1 VNERRDYSNQSV
13 SRAFQVLRCFDIA
26 RRPLQASAIA
36 EMTGLA
42 HPTTFRFLRVLE
54 AEGIVERLESGA
66 FRPSL
71 ALLRLGLATIDSM
84 DVVQFADPRLRAL
97 ARETKETVNLGV
109 LDRGEVRYL
118 IRVRNADLVTADI
131 QVGSVLPAP
140 CTSMGKIL
148 LAYLPEADLDA
159 LIDRLDYATARGRN
173 AIRTPAAL
181 REELVRIRERGW
193 SSQDEELEFGLR
205 SIAAPIRNHRGH
217 VIAAINIAVQA
228 VRWTV
233 DQLAERF
240 LGQLMACADQISKDI
255 GYTGR
260 FDNAPSHRADEAR

>member
-13 SRAFQVLRCFDIA
+13 SRAFRVLRCFDIA
-26 RRPLQASAIA
+26 RRPLQASTIA

-42 HPTTFRFLRVLE
+42 LPTTFRFLRVLE
-54 AEGIVERLESGA
+54 AEEIVERLESGA
-66 FRPSL
+66 YRPSL

-84 DVVQFADPRLRAL
+84 DIVQFADPRLRAL
-97 ARETKETVNLGV
+97 ALETKETVNLSV

-148 LAYLPEADLDA
+148 LAYLPEAGLDE

-173 AIRTPAAL
+173 AIRSPEAL
-181 REELVRIRERGW
+181 REELARVRERGW
-193 SSQDEELEFGLR
+193 STQDEELEYGLR
-205 SIAAPIRNHRGH
+205 SIAAPIRNHRGS
-217 VIAAINIAVQA
+217 VVAAINIAVQA
-228 VRWTV
+228 VRWTI
-233 DQLAERF
+233 DQIAERF
-240 LGQLMACADQISKDI
+240 LGQLLACANQISRDI

-260 FDNAPSHRADEAR
+260 HDSAPPHRVGDAR